1 MTAALWNLI
10 PYSFLLPHFYRCGGT
25 LNDCTIFPQPLR
37 VAYIG
42 VGTLIGPYGLAYIS
56 DANLLTDIAEFGII
70 FLLFLL
76 GLDMQPKKLLIY
88 LTQDLL
94 GNASKLYRLR
104 PSELFYWTFIWV

>member
-1 MTAALWNLI
+1 MAYICA
-10 PYSFLLPHFYRCGGT
+10 GT
-25 LNDCTIFPQPLR
+25 LL
-37 VAYIG
+37 
-42 VGTLIGPYGLAYIS
+42 GPYGLTYIS
-56 DANLLTDIAEFGII
+56 NANPLTDTAEFGII

>member
-1 MTAALWNLI
+1 MESDSLLFLIFTGAAVL
-10 PYSFLLPHFYRCGGT
+10 S
-25 LNDCTIFPQPLR
+25 TIALFFRQPLR

-42 VGTLIGPYGLAYIS
+42 VGTLLGPYGLAYIS
-56 DANLLTDIAEFGII
+56 DASLLTDIAEFGII

>member
-1 MTAALWNLI
+1 MESDSLLFLIFTGAAVL
-10 PYSFLLPHFYRCGGT
+10 S
-25 LNDCTIFPQPLR
+25 TIALFFRQPLR

-42 VGTLIGPYGLAYIS
+42 VGTLLGPYGLAYIS

-76 GLDMQPKKLLIY
+76 GLDMQPKKLLIC

-94 GNASKLYRLR
+94 GNASKFYRLR
-104 PSELFYWTFIWV
+104 PSELFYWTSIWV

>member
-1 MTAALWNLI
+1 MESDSLLFSFFLIFTGAAVL
-10 PYSFLLPHFYRCGGT
+10 S
-25 LNDCTIFPQPLR
+25 TIALFFRQPLR

-42 VGTLIGPYGLAYIS
+42 VGTLLGPYGLAYIS
-56 DANLLTDIAEFGII
+56 DASLLTDIAEFGII